1 MLICKGRDTF
11 VNLNLVCLFTLSLA
25 KNILCLTTLHHS
37 ISPVS
42 YNFQVLVLLFCWD
55 PTAIKKTK
63 PQKQQEKKNLPNLSI
78 VLIQQQQQT
87 LPNYI
92 SIVLPLEGSEGI
104 LRLPPQN
111 SPICPSTCL
120 CSSSFPFFSFYK
132 KLKNK
137 HKRPM

>member
-1 MLICKGRDTF
+1 MLIRKGRDTF

-25 KNILCLTTLHHS
+25 KNMLCLTTLHHS

-55 PTAIKKTK
+55 PTAIKKKNKTITTTK
-63 PQKQQEKKNLPNLSI
+63 LPNLSI

-87 LPNYI
+87 LSNCI
-92 SIVLPLEGSEGI
+92 SIVFPLEGSRGI

-111 SPICPSTCL
+111 TPICPSTCL
-120 CSSSFPFFSFYK
+120 CSSSLPPFSFYK
-132 KLKNK
+132 KLKNQQ
-137 HKRPM
+137 KRHM